1 MTYKILI
8 VEDESEIRDI
18 VAKYLE
24 NSNFNVCKAKDGFE
38 GLSLFEEFS
47 PDLMILDVMM
57 PGITG
62 FDVLK
67 NIRRISNIPI
77 IMLTAKQEEVDRLTG
92 FEMGVDD
99 YVSKPFSVKEL
110 VKRVEVILKRV
121 HGDHNSLPKL
131 ICKDLVLDTQKQ
143 ILLKSDK
150 EIEIT
155 SKEYKL
161 LYVFFNNQN
170 HLLAR
175 EQLIEKA
182 FGDMY
187 DGFDRNIDSYIK
199 KIRRKIESDTRNPKY
214 LKTKYGSGY
223 IFGGDEY
230 DN

>member
-1 MTYKILI
+1 MSYKVLI
-8 VEDESEIRDI
+8 VEDEGEIRDV
-18 VAKYLE
+18 VARYLE
-24 NSNFNVCKAKDGFE
+24 NSNFEVYKAKDGFE
-38 GLSLFEEFS
+38 GLSLFEEVS

-92 FEMGVDD
+92 FEMGADD
-99 YVSKPFSVKEL
+99 YISKPFSVKEL

-121 HGDHNSLPKL
+121 YGDHNSLPKL
-131 ICKDLVLDTQKQ
+131 MCKDLILDTQKQ
-143 ILLKSDK
+143 ILLKGEI

-170 HLLAR
+170 RLLAR

-223 IFGGDEY
+223 IFGDDY

>member
-1 MTYKILI
+1 MSYKILI
-8 VEDESEIRDI
+8 VEDEGEIRDI
-18 VAKYLE
+18 VARYLE
-24 NSNFNVCKAKDGFE
+24 NSNFEVYKARDGFE
-38 GLSLFEEFS
+38 GLSLFEEVS
-47 PDLMILDVMM
+47 PDLMILDIMM

-77 IMLTAKQEEVDRLTG
+77 IMLTAKQEEVDRLAG
-92 FEMGVDD
+92 FEMGADD
-99 YVSKPFSVKEL
+99 YISKPFSVKEL

-121 HGDHNSLPKL
+121 YSDHDSLPKL
-131 ICKDLVLDTQKQ
+131 MCKDLTLDTQKQ
-143 ILLKSDK
+143 ILLKGGA

-170 HLLAR
+170 RLLAR

-223 IFGGDEY
+223 IFGGDYY
-230 DN
+230 DD